1 MFSECL
7 QHEGCQAS
15 RLRLLEQ
22 FEKRISFIWVPLLGE
37 TLPQS
42 RKLSYLDEICTYTE
56 VCTSQ
61 SDVLHYFRIKFFW
74 GNYNILNTD
83 CFPFAFVDDFSQVG
97 SLVQRLYL
105 TPAFIASVCVP
116 DIM

>member
-1 MFSECL
+1 MYSEYL
-7 QHEGCQAS
+7 QHEGCQVS

-42 RKLSYLDEICTYTE
+42 RKLSYLDEICTFTE

-61 SDVLHYFRIKFFW
+61 SDVLRYFRIKLFL
-74 GNYNILNTD
+74 GYSNILNTD
-83 CFPFAFVDDFSQVG
+83 WFPFAFVDDFSPESVA
-97 SLVQRLYL
+97 LCRD
-105 TPAFIASVCVP
+105 FILLLPLLPASVFLT
-116 DIM
+116 